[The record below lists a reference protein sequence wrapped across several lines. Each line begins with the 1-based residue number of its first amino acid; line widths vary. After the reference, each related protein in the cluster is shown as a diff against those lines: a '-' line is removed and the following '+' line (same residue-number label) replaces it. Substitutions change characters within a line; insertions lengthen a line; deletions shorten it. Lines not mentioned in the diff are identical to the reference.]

1 MRARNGWTACW
12 CYDMVKTYILAGRLK
27 KAAETCTAI
36 LAGNMLLGFAV
47 AAFIIPSGAIMG
59 GATGVGIVL
68 ARLIPLDTA
77 VIVLCINLTALA
89 LGWAVLGRRFVLAT
103 IASSLLYPM
112 CLGTAQRIP
121 GIGRLTAD
129 PLLAALLGGGLV
141 GIAVGLVMR
150 VGSSTGG
157 TDVVNL
163 VLHKWTHIPV
173 SAAVYLTD
181 IVIMGA
187 QALFSDSE
195 QILHGVILLVVETI
209 VLDRVMLLGQSQIQ
223 LFVVSSQY
231 EEIRQKCLTELQAGT
246 TMVHIETG
254 RTRMSQRGVLCVIPP
269 RKLYAAQALIQSVD
283 PHAFLTITQI
293 KEVRGQGFSSERIY
307 VEPPER
313 PLK

>member
-1 MRARNGWTACW
+1 MRH
-12 CYDMVKTYILAGRLK
+12 LK
-27 KAAETCTAI
+27 KAAGVCSAI
-36 LAGNMLLGFAV
+36 LAGNILLGFAV
-47 AAFIIPSGAIMG
+47 AAFILPSGVIMG

-68 ARLIPLDTA
+68 ARFIPLDTA
-77 VIVLCINLTALA
+77 AIVLCVNLMALA
-89 LGWAVLGRRFVLAT
+89 LGWAVLGWRFVVAT
-103 IASSLLYPM
+103 IASSLLYPIF
-112 CLGTAQRIP
+112 LGAAQRIP
-121 GIGRLTAD
+121 GIDQLTAD

-181 IVIMGA
+181 IVIMVA
-187 QALFSDSE
+187 QALFSDPE
-195 QILHGVILLVVETI
+195 QILYGVVLLVVETI
-209 VLDRVMLLGQSQIQ
+209 ALDRVMLLGQSQIQ

-231 EEIRQKCLTELQAGT
+231 EKLRQKCLTELQAGT
-246 TMVHIETG
+246 TMVYIETG
-254 RTRMSQRGVLCVIPP
+254 RTRTLQRGVLCVIPP

-307 VEPPER
+307 VESPEH
-313 PLK
+313 PIK

>member
-1 MRARNGWTACW
+1 MRH
-12 CYDMVKTYILAGRLK
+12 LK
-27 KAAETCTAI
+27 KAAGVCSAI
-36 LAGNMLLGFAV
+36 LAGNILLGFAV
-47 AAFIIPSGAIMG
+47 AAFILPSGVIMG
-59 GATGVGIVL
+59 GATGVGIVM
-68 ARLIPLDTA
+68 ARFIPLDTA
-77 VIVLCINLTALA
+77 TIVLCVNLMALA
-89 LGWAVLGRRFVLAT
+89 LGWAVLGWRFVVAT
-103 IASSLLYPM
+103 IASSLLYPIF
-112 CLGTAQRIP
+112 LGAAQRIP
-121 GIGRLTAD
+121 GIDQLTAD

-187 QALFSDSE
+187 QALFSDPE
-195 QILHGVILLVVETI
+195 QILYGVVLLVVETI
-209 VLDRVMLLGQSQIQ
+209 ALDRVMLLGQSQTQ

-231 EEIRQKCLTELQAGT
+231 EKLRQKCLTELQAGT
-246 TMVHIETG
+246 TMVYIETG
-254 RTRMSQRGVLCVIPP
+254 RTRTLQRGVLCVIPP

-307 VEPPER
+307 VESPEG
-313 PLK
+313 PIK

>member
-12 CYDMVKTYILAGRLK
+12 CYDMVKTYISAGRLK

-173 SAAVYLTD
+173 SVAVYLTD

-187 QALFSDSE
+187 QAVFSDPE
-195 QILHGVILLVVETI
+195 QILYGVVLLVVETI
-209 VLDRVMLLGQSQIQ
+209 VLDKVMLLGQSQIQ
-223 LFVVSSQY
+223 LFVISRRY
-231 EEIRQKCLTELQAGT
+231 EEIRQKCLTKLQAGI
-246 TMVHIETG
+246 TMVQIETG
-254 RTRMSQRGVLCVIPP
+254 RTRSPQRGVLCVIPP
-269 RKLYAAQALIQSVD
+269 RKLYAAQSLIQSVD
-283 PHAFLTITQI
+283 PNAFLTITQI
-293 KEVRGQGFSSERIY
+293 KEVRGQGFSSERVY
-307 VEPPER
+307 VEPPEIPAR
-313 PLK
+313 

>member
-1 MRARNGWTACW
+1 MRH
-12 CYDMVKTYILAGRLK
+12 LK
-27 KAAETCTAI
+27 KAAGVCSAI
-36 LAGNMLLGFAV
+36 LAGNILLGFAV
-47 AAFIIPSGAIMG
+47 AAFILPSGVIMG

-68 ARLIPLDTA
+68 PRFIPLDTA
-77 VIVLCINLTALA
+77 AIVLCVNLMALA
-89 LGWAVLGRRFVLAT
+89 LGWAVLGWRFVVAT
-103 IASSLLYPM
+103 IASSLLYPIF
-112 CLGTAQRIP
+112 LGAAQRIP
-121 GIGRLTAD
+121 GIDQLTAD

-181 IVIMGA
+181 IVIMVA
-187 QALFSDSE
+187 QALFSDPE
-195 QILHGVILLVVETI
+195 QILYGVVLLVVETI
-209 VLDRVMLLGQSQIQ
+209 ALDRVMLLGQSQIQ

-231 EEIRQKCLTELQAGT
+231 EKLRQKCLTELQAGT

-254 RTRMSQRGVLCVIPP
+254 RTRTLQRGVLCVIPP

-307 VEPPER
+307 VESPEH
-313 PLK
+313 PIK

>member
-1 MRARNGWTACW
+1 MRH
-12 CYDMVKTYILAGRLK
+12 LK
-27 KAAETCTAI
+27 KAAGVCSAI
-36 LAGNMLLGFAV
+36 LAGNILLGFAV
-47 AAFIIPSGAIMG
+47 AAFILPSGVIMG

-68 ARLIPLDTA
+68 ARFIPLDTA
-77 VIVLCINLTALA
+77 AIVLCVNLMALA
-89 LGWAVLGRRFVLAT
+89 LGWAVLGWRFVVAT
-103 IASSLLYPM
+103 IASSLLYPIF
-112 CLGTAQRIP
+112 LGAAQRIP
-121 GIGRLTAD
+121 GIDHLTAD

-187 QALFSDSE
+187 QALFSDPE
-195 QILHGVILLVVETI
+195 QILYGVVLLVVETI
-209 VLDRVMLLGQSQIQ
+209 ALDRVMLLGQSQIQ

-231 EEIRQKCLTELQAGT
+231 EKLRQKCLTELQAGT
-246 TMVHIETG
+246 TMVYIETG
-254 RTRMSQRGVLCVIPP
+254 RTRTLQRGVLCVIPP

-307 VEPPER
+307 VESPEG
-313 PLK
+313 PIK

>member
-1 MRARNGWTACW
+1 MRH
-12 CYDMVKTYILAGRLK
+12 LK
-27 KAAETCTAI
+27 KAAGVCSAI
-36 LAGNMLLGFAV
+36 LAGNILLGFAV
-47 AAFIIPSGAIMG
+47 AAFILPSGVIMG

-68 ARLIPLDTA
+68 ARFIPLDTA
-77 VIVLCINLTALA
+77 AIVLCVNLMALA
-89 LGWAVLGRRFVLAT
+89 LGWAVLGWRFVVAT
-103 IASSLLYPM
+103 IASSLLYPIL
-112 CLGTAQRIP
+112 LGAAQRIP
-121 GIGRLTAD
+121 GIDQLTAD

-187 QALFSDSE
+187 QALFSDPE
-195 QILHGVILLVVETI
+195 QILYGVVLLVVETI
-209 VLDRVMLLGQSQIQ
+209 ALDRVMLLGQSQIQ

-231 EEIRQKCLTELQAGT
+231 EKLRQKCLTELQAGT
-246 TMVHIETG
+246 TMVYIETG
-254 RTRMSQRGVLCVIPP
+254 RTRTLQRGVLCVIPP

-307 VEPPER
+307 VESPEG
-313 PLK
+313 PIK

>member
-1 MRARNGWTACW
+1 MRH
-12 CYDMVKTYILAGRLK
+12 LK
-27 KAAETCTAI
+27 KAAGVCSAI
-36 LAGNMLLGFAV
+36 LAGNILLGFAV
-47 AAFIIPSGAIMG
+47 AAFILPSGVIMG

-68 ARLIPLDTA
+68 ARFIPLDTA
-77 VIVLCINLTALA
+77 TIVLCVNLMAMA
-89 LGWAVLGRRFVLAT
+89 LGWAVLGWRFVVAT
-103 IASSLLYPM
+103 IASSLLYPIF
-112 CLGTAQRIP
+112 LGAAQRIP
-121 GIGRLTAD
+121 SIDQLTAD

-181 IVIMGA
+181 IVIMVA
-187 QALFSDSE
+187 QALFSDPE
-195 QILHGVILLVVETI
+195 QILYGVVLLVVETI
-209 VLDRVMLLGQSQIQ
+209 ALDRVMLLGQSQIQ

-231 EEIRQKCLTELQAGT
+231 EKLRQKCLTELQAGT

-254 RTRMSQRGVLCVIPP
+254 RTRTLQRGVLCVIPP

-307 VEPPER
+307 VESPEG
-313 PLK
+313 PIK

>member
-1 MRARNGWTACW
+1 MRH
-12 CYDMVKTYILAGRLK
+12 LK
-27 KAAETCTAI
+27 KAAGVCSAI
-36 LAGNMLLGFAV
+36 LAGNILLGFAV
-47 AAFIIPSGAIMG
+47 AAFILPSGVIMG

-68 ARLIPLDTA
+68 ARFIPLDTA
-77 VIVLCINLTALA
+77 TIVLCVNLMALA
-89 LGWAVLGRRFVLAT
+89 LGWAVLGWRFVVAT
-103 IASSLLYPM
+103 IASSLLYPIF
-112 CLGTAQRIP
+112 LGAAQRIP
-121 GIGRLTAD
+121 GIDQLTAD

-187 QALFSDSE
+187 QALFSDPE
-195 QILHGVILLVVETI
+195 QILYGVVLLVVETI
-209 VLDRVMLLGQSQIQ
+209 ALDRVMLLGQSQTQ

-231 EEIRQKCLTELQAGT
+231 EKLRQKCLTELQAGT
-246 TMVHIETG
+246 TMVYIETG
-254 RTRMSQRGVLCVIPP
+254 RTRTLQRGVLCVIPP
-269 RKLYAAQALIQSVD
+269 RKLYAAQALIKSVD

-307 VEPPER
+307 VESPEG
-313 PLK
+313 PIK

>member
-1 MRARNGWTACW
+1 MRH
-12 CYDMVKTYILAGRLK
+12 LK
-27 KAAETCTAI
+27 KAAGVCSAI
-36 LAGNMLLGFAV
+36 LAGNILLGFAV
-47 AAFIIPSGAIMG
+47 AAFILPSGVIMG

-68 ARLIPLDTA
+68 ARFIPLDTA
-77 VIVLCINLTALA
+77 TIVLCVNLMALA
-89 LGWAVLGRRFVLAT
+89 LGWAVLGWRFVVAT
-103 IASSLLYPM
+103 IASSLLYPIF
-112 CLGTAQRIP
+112 LGAAQRIP
-121 GIGRLTAD
+121 GIDPLTAD

-187 QALFSDSE
+187 QALFSDPE
-195 QILHGVILLVVETI
+195 QILYGVVLLVVETI
-209 VLDRVMLLGQSQIQ
+209 ALDRVMLLGQSQTQ

-231 EEIRQKCLTELQAGT
+231 EKLRQKCLTELQAGT
-246 TMVHIETG
+246 TMVYIETG
-254 RTRMSQRGVLCVIPP
+254 RTRTLQRGVLCVIPP

-293 KEVRGQGFSSERIY
+293 KEVRGQGFSRERIY
-307 VEPPER
+307 VESPEG
-313 PLK
+313 PIKKKEKNYADC

>member
-1 MRARNGWTACW
+1 MRH
-12 CYDMVKTYILAGRLK
+12 LK
-27 KAAETCTAI
+27 KAAGVCSAI
-36 LAGNMLLGFAV
+36 LAGNILLGFAV
-47 AAFIIPSGAIMG
+47 AAFILPSGVIMG

-68 ARLIPLDTA
+68 ARFIPLDTA
-77 VIVLCINLTALA
+77 AIVLCVNLMALA
-89 LGWAVLGRRFVLAT
+89 LGWAVLGWRFVVAT
-103 IASSLLYPM
+103 IASSLLYPIF
-112 CLGTAQRIP
+112 LGAAQRIP
-121 GIGRLTAD
+121 GIDQLTAD

-187 QALFSDSE
+187 QALFSDPE
-195 QILHGVILLVVETI
+195 QILYGVVLLVVETI
-209 VLDRVMLLGQSQIQ
+209 ALDRVMLLGQSQIQ

-231 EEIRQKCLTELQAGT
+231 EKLRQKCLTELQAGT
-246 TMVHIETG
+246 TMVYIETG
-254 RTRMSQRGVLCVIPP
+254 RTRTLQRGVLCVIPP

-307 VEPPER
+307 VESPER
-313 PLK
+313 PIK

>member
-1 MRARNGWTACW
+1 MRH
-12 CYDMVKTYILAGRLK
+12 LK
-27 KAAETCTAI
+27 KAAGVCSAI
-36 LAGNMLLGFAV
+36 LAGNILLGFAV
-47 AAFIIPSGAIMG
+47 AAFILPSGVIMG

-68 ARLIPLDTA
+68 ARFIPLDTA
-77 VIVLCINLTALA
+77 TIVLCVNLMALA
-89 LGWAVLGRRFVLAT
+89 LGWAVLGWRFVVAT
-103 IASSLLYPM
+103 IASSLLYPIF
-112 CLGTAQRIP
+112 LGAAQRIP
-121 GIGRLTAD
+121 GIDQLTAD

-181 IVIMGA
+181 IVIMVA
-187 QALFSDSE
+187 QALFSDPE
-195 QILHGVILLVVETI
+195 QILYGVVLLVVETI
-209 VLDRVMLLGQSQIQ
+209 ALDRVMLLGQSQIQ

-231 EEIRQKCLTELQAGT
+231 EKLRQKCLTELQAGT

-254 RTRMSQRGVLCVIPP
+254 RTRTPQRGVLCVIPP

-307 VEPPER
+307 VESPER
-313 PLK
+313 PIK

>member
-1 MRARNGWTACW
+1 MRH
-12 CYDMVKTYILAGRLK
+12 LK
-27 KAAETCTAI
+27 KAAGVCSAI
-36 LAGNMLLGFAV
+36 LAGNILLGFAV
-47 AAFIIPSGAIMG
+47 AAFILPSGVIMG

-68 ARLIPLDTA
+68 ARFIPLDTA
-77 VIVLCINLTALA
+77 AIVLCVNLMALA
-89 LGWAVLGRRFVLAT
+89 LGWAVLGWRFVVAT
-103 IASSLLYPM
+103 IASSLLYPIL
-112 CLGTAQRIP
+112 LGAAQRIP
-121 GIGRLTAD
+121 GIDQLTAD

-187 QALFSDSE
+187 QALFSDPE
-195 QILHGVILLVVETI
+195 QILYGVVLLVVETI
-209 VLDRVMLLGQSQIQ
+209 ALDRVMLLGQSQTQ

-231 EEIRQKCLTELQAGT
+231 EKLRQKCLTELQAGT
-246 TMVHIETG
+246 TMVYIETG
-254 RTRMSQRGVLCVIPP
+254 RTRTLQRGVLCVIPP

-307 VEPPER
+307 VESPEG
-313 PLK
+313 PIK

>member
-1 MRARNGWTACW
+1 MRH
-12 CYDMVKTYILAGRLK
+12 LK
-27 KAAETCTAI
+27 KAAGVCSAI
-36 LAGNMLLGFAV
+36 LAGNILLGFAV
-47 AAFIIPSGAIMG
+47 AAFILPSGVIMG

-68 ARLIPLDTA
+68 ARFIPLDTA
-77 VIVLCINLTALA
+77 AIVLCVNLMALA
-89 LGWAVLGRRFVLAT
+89 LGWAVLGWRFVVAT
-103 IASSLLYPM
+103 IASSLLYPIL
-112 CLGTAQRIP
+112 LGAAQRIP
-121 GIGRLTAD
+121 GIDQLTAD

-187 QALFSDSE
+187 QALFSDPE
-195 QILHGVILLVVETI
+195 QILYGVVLLVVETI
-209 VLDRVMLLGQSQIQ
+209 ALDRVMLLGQSQIQ

-231 EEIRQKCLTELQAGT
+231 EKLRQKCLTELQAGT
-246 TMVHIETG
+246 TMVYIETG
-254 RTRMSQRGVLCVIPP
+254 RTRTPQRGVLCVIPP

-307 VEPPER
+307 VESPEG
-313 PLK
+313 PIK

>member
-1 MRARNGWTACW
+1 MRH
-12 CYDMVKTYILAGRLK
+12 LK
-27 KAAETCTAI
+27 KAAGVCSAI
-36 LAGNMLLGFAV
+36 LAGNILLGFAV
-47 AAFIIPSGAIMG
+47 AAFILPSGVIMG

-68 ARLIPLDTA
+68 ARFIPLDTA
-77 VIVLCINLTALA
+77 TIVLCVNLMALA
-89 LGWAVLGRRFVLAT
+89 LGWAVLGWRFVVAT
-103 IASSLLYPM
+103 IASSLLYPIF
-112 CLGTAQRIP
+112 LGAAQRIP
-121 GIGRLTAD
+121 GIDQLTAD

-187 QALFSDSE
+187 QALFSDPE
-195 QILHGVILLVVETI
+195 QILYGVVLLVVETI
-209 VLDRVMLLGQSQIQ
+209 ALDRVMLLGQSQTQ

-231 EEIRQKCLTELQAGT
+231 EKLRQKCLTELQAGT
-246 TMVHIETG
+246 TMVYIETG
-254 RTRMSQRGVLCVIPP
+254 RTRTLQRGVLCVIPP
-269 RKLYAAQALIQSVD
+269 RKLYAAQALVQSVD

-307 VEPPER
+307 VESPEG
-313 PLK
+313 PIK

>member
-1 MRARNGWTACW
+1 MRH
-12 CYDMVKTYILAGRLK
+12 LK
-27 KAAETCTAI
+27 KAAGGCSAI
-36 LAGNMLLGFAV
+36 LAGNILLGFAV
-47 AAFIIPSGAIMG
+47 AAFILPSGVIMG

-68 ARLIPLDTA
+68 ARFIPLDTA
-77 VIVLCINLTALA
+77 TIVLCVNLMALA
-89 LGWAVLGRRFVLAT
+89 LGWAVLGWRFVVAT
-103 IASSLLYPM
+103 IASSLLYPIF
-112 CLGTAQRIP
+112 LGAAQRIP
-121 GIGRLTAD
+121 GIDQLTAD

-181 IVIMGA
+181 IVIMVA
-187 QALFSDSE
+187 QALFSDPE
-195 QILHGVILLVVETI
+195 QILYGVVLLVVETI
-209 VLDRVMLLGQSQIQ
+209 ALDRVMLLGQSQTQ

-231 EEIRQKCLTELQAGT
+231 EKLRQKCLTELQAGT

-254 RTRMSQRGVLCVIPP
+254 RTRTPQRGVLCVIPP

-307 VEPPER
+307 VESPER
-313 PLK
+313 PIK

>member
-1 MRARNGWTACW
+1 MRH
-12 CYDMVKTYILAGRLK
+12 LK
-27 KAAETCTAI
+27 KAAGVCSAI
-36 LAGNMLLGFAV
+36 LAGNILLGFAV
-47 AAFIIPSGAIMG
+47 AAFILPSGVIMG

-68 ARLIPLDTA
+68 ARFIPLDTA
-77 VIVLCINLTALA
+77 TIVLCVNLMALA
-89 LGWAVLGRRFVLAT
+89 LGWAVLGWRFVVAT
-103 IASSLLYPM
+103 IASSLLYPIF
-112 CLGTAQRIP
+112 LGAAQRIP
-121 GIGRLTAD
+121 GIDQLTAD

-187 QALFSDSE
+187 QALFSDPE
-195 QILHGVILLVVETI
+195 QILYGVVLLVVETI
-209 VLDRVMLLGQSQIQ
+209 ALDRVMLLGQSQTQ

-231 EEIRQKCLTELQAGT
+231 EKLRQKCLTELQAGT
-246 TMVHIETG
+246 TMVYIETG
-254 RTRMSQRGVLCVIPP
+254 RTRTLQRGVLCVIPP

-307 VEPPER
+307 VESPER
-313 PLK
+313 PIK

>member
-1 MRARNGWTACW
+1 MRH
-12 CYDMVKTYILAGRLK
+12 LK
-27 KAAETCTAI
+27 KAAGVCSAI
-36 LAGNMLLGFAV
+36 LAGNILLGFAV
-47 AAFIIPSGAIMG
+47 AAFILPSGVIMG

-68 ARLIPLDTA
+68 ARFIPLDTA
-77 VIVLCINLTALA
+77 TIVLCVNLMALA
-89 LGWAVLGRRFVLAT
+89 LGWAVLGWRFVVAT
-103 IASSLLYPM
+103 IASSLLYPIF
-112 CLGTAQRIP
+112 LGAAQRIP
-121 GIGRLTAD
+121 GIDQLTAD

-181 IVIMGA
+181 IVIMVA
-187 QALFSDSE
+187 QALFSDPE
-195 QILHGVILLVVETI
+195 QILYGVVLLVVETI
-209 VLDRVMLLGQSQIQ
+209 ALDRVMLLGQSQIQ

-231 EEIRQKCLTELQAGT
+231 EKLRQKCLTELQAGT
-246 TMVHIETG
+246 TMVYIETG
-254 RTRMSQRGVLCVIPP
+254 RTRTLQRGVLCVIPP

-307 VEPPER
+307 VESPER
-313 PLK
+313 PIK

>member
-1 MRARNGWTACW
+1 MRH
-12 CYDMVKTYILAGRLK
+12 LK
-27 KAAETCTAI
+27 KAAGVCSAI
-36 LAGNMLLGFAV
+36 FAGNILLGFAV
-47 AAFIIPSGAIMG
+47 AAFILPSGVIMG

-68 ARLIPLDTA
+68 ARFIPLDTA
-77 VIVLCINLTALA
+77 AIVLCVNLMALA
-89 LGWAVLGRRFVLAT
+89 LGWAVLGWRFVVAT
-103 IASSLLYPM
+103 IASSLLYPIL
-112 CLGTAQRIP
+112 LGAAQRIP
-121 GIGRLTAD
+121 GIDHLTAD

-187 QALFSDSE
+187 QALFSDPE
-195 QILHGVILLVVETI
+195 QILYGVVLLVVETI
-209 VLDRVMLLGQSQIQ
+209 ALDRVMLLGQSQIQ

-231 EEIRQKCLTELQAGT
+231 EKLRQKCLTELQAGT
-246 TMVHIETG
+246 TMVYIETG
-254 RTRMSQRGVLCVIPP
+254 RTRTLQRGVLCVIPP

-307 VEPPER
+307 VESPER
-313 PLK
+313 PIK

>member
-1 MRARNGWTACW
+1 MRH
-12 CYDMVKTYILAGRLK
+12 LK
-27 KAAETCTAI
+27 KAAGVCSAI
-36 LAGNMLLGFAV
+36 LAGNILLGFAV
-47 AAFIIPSGAIMG
+47 AAFILPSGVIMG

-68 ARLIPLDTA
+68 ARFSPLDTST
-77 VIVLCINLTALA
+77 IVLCVNLMALA
-89 LGWAVLGRRFVLAT
+89 LGWAVLGWRFVVAT
-103 IASSLLYPM
+103 IASSLLYPIF
-112 CLGTAQRIP
+112 LGAAQRIP
-121 GIGRLTAD
+121 GIDQLTAD
-129 PLLAALLGGGLV
+129 PLLAALLGGGMV

-187 QALFSDSE
+187 QALFSDPE
-195 QILHGVILLVVETI
+195 QILYGVVLLVVETI
-209 VLDRVMLLGQSQIQ
+209 ALDRVMLLGQSQTQ

-231 EEIRQKCLTELQAGT
+231 EKLRQKCLTELQAGT
-246 TMVHIETG
+246 TMVYIETG
-254 RTRMSQRGVLCVIPP
+254 RTRTLQRGVLCVIPP

-307 VEPPER
+307 VESPEG
-313 PLK
+313 PIK

>member
-1 MRARNGWTACW
+1 MRH
-12 CYDMVKTYILAGRLK
+12 LK
-27 KAAETCTAI
+27 KAAGVCSAI
-36 LAGNMLLGFAV
+36 LAGNILLGFAV
-47 AAFIIPSGAIMG
+47 AAFILPSGVIMG

-68 ARLIPLDTA
+68 ARFIPLDTA
-77 VIVLCINLTALA
+77 TIVLCVNLMALA
-89 LGWAVLGRRFVLAT
+89 LGWAVLGWRFVVAT
-103 IASSLLYPM
+103 IASSLLYPIF
-112 CLGTAQRIP
+112 LGAAQRIP
-121 GIGRLTAD
+121 GIDQLTAD

-187 QALFSDSE
+187 QALFSDPE
-195 QILHGVILLVVETI
+195 QILYGVVLLVVETI
-209 VLDRVMLLGQSQIQ
+209 ALDRVMLLGQSQIQ

-231 EEIRQKCLTELQAGT
+231 EKLRQKCLTELQAGT
-246 TMVHIETG
+246 TMVYIETG
-254 RTRMSQRGVLCVIPP
+254 RTRTLQRGVLCVIPP

-307 VEPPER
+307 VESPEC
-313 PLK
+313 PIK